1 MKKFLFI
8 TLFTLFMNNVYS
20 QSLEIEVDNYIKSI
34 APTSKLSGK
43 DIVEKCLEYNI
54 DIAFVLAQGQIE
66 SHYGTTGTARKT
78 NSVFNVGAYDG
89 HSANKQNKNGFGF
102 NNPNDSIEPYLIL
115 LTNNYLVNGKTE
127 YDLMNNYV
135 NYLGMRYASN
145 NNYERMLKSIYN
157 KIKKTTN
164 IYDLQYNI
172 VFNKCWS
179 NNCNFIWII

>member
-1 MKKFLFI
+1 MKKILFI
-8 TLFTLFMNNVYS
+8 TLFTLFINNVYS

-34 APTSKLSGK
+34 APISKLSGK

-54 DIAFVLAQGQIE
+54 DIIFVLAQGQIE

-102 NNPNDSIEPYLIL
+102 NDPNDSIEPYLIL
-115 LTNNYLVNGKTE
+115 LTNEYLVNGKTE
-127 YDLMNNYV
+127 YDLMNNYI

-164 IYDLQYNI
+164 IYDA
-172 VFNKCWS
+172 V
-179 NNCNFIWII
+179 

>member
-8 TLFTLFMNNVYS
+8 TLFTFFINDVYS

-43 DIVEKCLEYNI
+43 DIVEKCFEYNI
-54 DIAFVLAQGQIE
+54 DIIFVLAQGQIE

-102 NNPNDSIEPYLIL
+102 NDPNDSIEPYLIL
-115 LTNNYLVNGKTE
+115 LTNEYLVNGKTE

-135 NYLGMRYASN
+135 NYLGMRYASD

-157 KIKKTTN
+157 KIKKITN

-172 VFNKCWS
+172 VFNRCYNVTNS
-179 NNCNFIWII
+179 WIY

>member
-8 TLFTLFMNNVYS
+8 TLFTLFINNVYS

-115 LTNNYLVNGKTE
+115 LTNEYLVNGKTE
-127 YDLMNNYV
+127 YDLMNNYI
-135 NYLGMRYASN
+135 NYLCMRYASN
-145 NNYERMLKSIYN
+145 KNYERMLKSVYN

>member
-1 MKKFLFI
+1 MKKILFI

-115 LTNNYLVNGKTE
+115 LTNEYLVNGKTE
-127 YDLMNNYV
+127 YDLMNNYI

>member
-1 MKKFLFI
+1 MKKILFI

-115 LTNNYLVNGKTE
+115 LANEYLVNGKTE
-127 YDLMNNYV
+127 YDLMNNYI

>member
-8 TLFTLFMNNVYS
+8 TLFTLFINNVYS

-34 APTSKLSGK
+34 APTSKLSEK
-43 DIVEKCLEYNI
+43 NIVEKCLEYNI
-54 DIAFVLAQGQIE
+54 DIIFVLAQGQIE
-66 SHYGTTGTARKT
+66 SHYGTAGTARKT

-89 HSANKQNKNGFGF
+89 YSANKQNKNGFGF

-115 LTNNYLVNGKTE
+115 LTNEYLVNGKTE

-145 NNYERMLKSIYN
+145 KNYERMLKSVYN

-172 VFNKCWS
+172 V
-179 NNCNFIWII
+179 CNRCCNITNSWIY

>member
-1 MKKFLFI
+1 MKKILFI
-8 TLFTLFMNNVYS
+8 TLFSLFMNNVYS

-115 LTNNYLVNGKTE
+115 LTNEYLVNGKTE
-127 YDLMNNYV
+127 YDLMNNYI